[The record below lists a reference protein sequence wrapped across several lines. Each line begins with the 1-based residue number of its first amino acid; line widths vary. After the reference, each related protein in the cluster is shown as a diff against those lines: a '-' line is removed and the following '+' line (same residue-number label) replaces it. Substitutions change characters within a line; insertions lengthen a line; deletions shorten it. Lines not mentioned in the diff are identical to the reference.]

1 MYTFLYDL
9 YCILHEENLA
19 QLKGICEAWIV
30 RQQVNLVILRSL
42 TFHYTFHG
50 IPRQDSH
57 SFRMH
62 VFATYWSLANIAIF
76 VKIPSQMR
84 IDGPVVLG
92 EVKIFKYVAIA
103 VTKIMV

>member
-1 MYTFLYDL
+1 
-9 YCILHEENLA
+9 
-19 QLKGICEAWIV
+19 
-30 RQQVNLVILRSL
+30 
-42 TFHYTFHG
+42 
-50 IPRQDSH
+50 
-57 SFRMH
+57 MH